1 MSLQVVLLS
10 SIVAACS
17 AAMMYNPPN
26 AGNALDAIETAL
38 SQIMNNTHMPASQL
52 KAAKDVATNVEQT
65 VEELESPKGKLL
77 SKEAKAAKV
86 TSAIKLLQGLQ
97 QNFQTA
103 SMQSVSQKKADLMK
117 QLQDKQAML
126 AKEEKMLKVINL
138 EKKLAEKKLALETLV
153 EMKQAQAQAGAKQEA
168 EKEVAAR
175 QEMVANVLNMAK
187 SLQTAQGQNTSLA
200 HAAAKVVDGKAA
212 MLKTV
217 LAHLEGR
224 MTNVTATLAR
234 IDATEKK
241 REVEVTAAL
250 KAPVDGKG
258 DAIGKGASMLKM
270 LVKKEH
276 RQFEKARAPLKAEF
290 KELSEAVTSIKKGD
304 TAGLT
309 KVMVH
314 MQSEMKSLKARSGKF
329 LY

>member
-10 SIVAACS
+10 FSVVACS
-17 AAMMYNPPN
+17 AATMYNPPN
-26 AGNALDAIETAL
+26 AGSALDAIETAL
-38 SQIMNNTHMPASQL
+38 SQIMNNPHLQASQL
-52 KAAKDVATNVEQT
+52 KAAKDVTTNVEKT

-97 QNFQTA
+97 EDWQKA
-103 SMQSVSQKKADLMK
+103 SVQAVSQKKADLMK

-138 EKKLAEKKLALETLV
+138 EKKLAEKKLALEKLV
-153 EMKQAQAQAGAKQEA
+153 ELKQGQAQAGAKQEA
-168 EKEVAAR
+168 QKEVAAR
-175 QEMVANVLNMAK
+175 EEMVANVLIVAK
-187 SLQTAQGQNTSLA
+187 NLQATQGKNTSLA

-224 MTNVTATLAR
+224 MTNVTATLAK

-241 REVEVTAAL
+241 RQVEVTAAL

-276 RQFEKARAPLKAEF
+276 RQFEKARAPLKSEL
-290 KELSEAVTSIKKGD
+290 KELSDAVTSIKKGD

-314 MQSEMKSLKARSGKF
+314 MQSEMKNLQARSQKF

>member
-1 MSLQVVLLS
+1 LQ
-10 SIVAACS
+10 
-17 AAMMYNPPN
+17 
-26 AGNALDAIETAL
+26 AG
-38 SQIMNNTHMPASQL
+38 QL
-52 KAAKDVATNVEQT
+52 KAAKDVAANVEKT

-86 TSAIKLLQGLQ
+86 TTAIKLLQGLQ
-97 QNFQTA
+97 QDWQKA
-103 SMQSVSQKKADLMK
+103 STQAVSQKKAELTK
-117 QLQDKQAML
+117 QLQDKQALL

-138 EKKLAEKKLALETLV
+138 EKMLAEKKLALEKLV
-153 EMKQAQAQAGAKQEA
+153 EMKQAQAQAGAHKEA
-168 EKEVAAR
+168 AKAVAAR

-187 SLQTAQGQNTSLA
+187 NLQAAQGKNASLA

-212 MLKTV
+212 MLKVV
-217 LAHLEGR
+217 LTHLEER
-224 MTNVTATLAR
+224 MSNVTATLAK

-270 LVKKEH
+270 LVKREH
-276 RQFEKARAPLKAEF
+276 RQFEKARAPLKSEL
-290 KELSEAVTSIKKGD
+290 KELSEVVASIKKGD
-304 TAGLT
+304 AAGLT
-309 KVMVH
+309 KVMKH
-314 MQSEMKSLKARSGKF
+314 MQSEMKNLQARSQKF